1 MFCLESETTSYLI
14 FSTSVLLLLL
24 SLTSVMSDSVTLLT
38 VACRS
43 PLSMGFSRQ
52 ENCVLLSAHKSAR
65 IVFLKHTS
73 DHATSLVKNLYWLP
87 FPCIILLKVFTDREG
102 FKGYSLCLL
111 HWTQF
116 RSSFQILYLISLG
129 QSSYFCSYKFLPS
142 LGFHTYNFFLFVF
155 QTLTQPS
162 PFFNWYYLNMTQYEK
177 PLEINTSPISIPR
190 VSTTVSPHFF
200 LFRVSYLYIPCLLI
214 YYFI

>member
-24 SLTSVMSDSVTLLT
+24 SLTLVTSDSATLWT
-38 VACRS
+38 VACRC
-43 PLSMGFSRQ
+43 PLSMGFS
-52 ENCVLLSAHKSAR
+52 AHKPAR

-73 DHATSLVKNLYWLP
+73 DNATSLVKNLYWLS
-87 FPCIILLKVFTDREG
+87 FPCIIMLEVFTDLEG

-116 RSSFQILYLISLG
+116 HSSFRILYLISLG
-129 QSSYFCSYKFLPS
+129 QSSYFCSPKLPSFLPS

-162 PFFNWYYLNMTQYEK
+162 PFF
-177 PLEINTSPISIPR
+177 
-190 VSTTVSPHFF
+190 
-200 LFRVSYLYIPCLLI
+200 
-214 YYFI
+214 